1 MGNPNPFYRF
11 SQAWNAGFYP
21 DNQIMTD
28 LINEMVG
35 QLTIDLPSIW
45 PGKTIDGLYYAIK
58 QWVKTYE
65 ELPYFGRFDFT
76 IQKIPDISIN
86 EYNINV
92 FNPDMAALNLS
103 GAGFTVNGFYNPTT
117 KIVVNSNV
125 NAFTPGSFSGSFA
138 EPLIQEEI
146 KVSEALE
153 LVNINGSAIFPITYS
168 FNPTTN
174 VATSGLARG
183 DNWFLDGNGNP
194 DRQPVPNLPYENR
207 RTFEL
212 PGLNG
217 DDTYI
222 ISVMERI
229 IAASLADDDYTTSI
243 LAEYN
248 KFTMPDGWTASIA
261 HPSFTTYDR
270 VQINFIDANRR
281 KFILMGRL
289 DGGWKWQRFVSDLY
303 ANAPYNFLTAY
314 SEVTAMPY
322 EPLQAGRWIY
332 NDDTFDFEFID
343 FTSDCYVSPEFYAMP
358 AKPGDQYQFNVV
370 DGNLRGINS
379 VDVGLFEQ
387 DGQFIQKIGEASRNC
402 CMSLLMAYITV
413 DEEEPAYDDWDSFID
428 ILVGPAGLQFFF
440 SNATTNYTGTGAA
453 TEITGQLGIPI
464 ATLPA
469 GTITTYDKQDFID
482 AVVALS
488 WPAGIEVNG
497 EIVVVNGI
505 QRVQLNFCN
514 YQSADYP
521 SIQTR
526 SIVDEVTFYSSYIQ
540 QLCCAPTQMQASV
553 TIPAVKSGCY
563 RMGLYNAQETGGGT
577 TCELTFTYE
586 IVDGVNAY
594 IDGINENPEYIG
606 RFYGFGLYDGVTYS
620 QVYSTQIPPPVPPP
634 GGFTLQDIIDF
645 SNTIPGMN
653 CTYDEETVTL
663 AWTWTVTVD
672 CNVEYMMR
680 NYIMTESGSF
690 IDLLFATE
698 TQSCSCEV
706 VDLNAYSLYSL
717 SNIINIDPS
726 DCFSTMLEFWSD
738 NNTMAQGF
746 EYFDNWKQKVRIGLN
761 GGGEK
766 PVIEENLYRQ
776 SNGVHRRPQNKQ
788 DLSLDLHTDFFDLE
802 TQLAMTDATR
812 HPYLIWSGKP
822 IFVKGDIEVATTQD
836 FTTQSSFET
845 LSQMKF
851 QALLQGFQPR
861 NSSCLNC

>member
-11 SQAWNAGFYP
+11 KQAWNAGFYP

-35 QLTIDLPSIW
+35 QLIIDLPGIW

-76 IQKIPDISIN
+76 IQKITDFPNN

-153 LVNINGSAIFPITYS
+153 IVNINGSAIFPITYS

-183 DNWFLDGNGNP
+183 DNWFIDGNGNP

-212 PGLNG
+212 PALDG
-217 DDTYI
+217 DDTYLV
-222 ISVMERI
+222 SVMERI
-229 IAASLADDDYTTSI
+229 IQASLNDTNVSTSI
-243 LAEYN
+243 LVEYN
-248 KFTMPDGWTASIA
+248 KYTMPDGWTKSIA
-261 HPSFTTYDR
+261 YPSFTTYER
-270 VQINFIDANRR
+270 VQINFVNNTRR
-281 KFILMGRL
+281 KFILVGRL
-289 DGGWKWQRFVSDLY
+289 DGGWKWQRFVSDVY
-303 ANAPYNFLTAY
+303 GNAPYNFLTAY
-314 SEVTAMPY
+314 VETSQMPY

-332 NDDTFDFEFID
+332 NNDTFDFEFVD
-343 FTSDCYVSPEFYAMP
+343 FTSGCYVSPEFYPMP
-358 AKPGDQYQFNVV
+358 AKPGDQYQFNIV

-379 VDVGLFEQ
+379 VEVGLFKEN
-387 DGQFIQKIGEASRNC
+387 GELIQKIGEGSRNC
-402 CMSLLMAYITV
+402 CMSIILPYMTI
-413 DEEEPAYDDWDSFID
+413 EGEEPIYDAWDSFID
-428 ILVGPAGLQFFF
+428 LIVGPAPLQFFF
-440 SNATTNYTGTGAA
+440 SNATTNYTGSTAA
-453 TEITGQLGIPI
+453 TEITNNLASSIV
-464 ATLPA
+464 TLPA
-469 GTITTYDKQDFID
+469 GTVTVYDKQLFID
-482 AVVALS
+482 SVKALS
-488 WPAGIEVNG
+488 WPGGIDVDGEV
-497 EIVVVNGI
+497 VVVNGDE
-505 QRVQLNFCN
+505 RVQLNFCN

-526 SIVDEVTFYSSYIQ
+526 SIIDEVTYYSSYIQ
-540 QLCCAPTQMQASV
+540 SLCCTPTQLQANV
-553 TIPAVKSGCY
+553 TIPSVKAGCY

-577 TCELTFTYE
+577 TCQLTFNYE
-586 IVDGVNAY
+586 IVGGVNNY
-594 IDGINENPEYIG
+594 IDQINENPEWIG
-606 RFYGFGLYDGVTYS
+606 RYYGFGLYDGVNYS
-620 QVYSTQIPPPVPPP
+620 QVYSTQIPPPFPPP
-634 GGFTLQDIIDF
+634 GGFTLQAIIDF
-645 SNTIPGMN
+645 SNTIPGMT
-653 CTYDEETVTL
+653 CTYEEETDTL
-663 AWTWTVTVD
+663 SWSWTVTVD
-672 CNVEYMMR
+672 CNVNYSMR
-680 NYIMTESGSF
+680 NYIMSESDAF
-690 IDLLFATE
+690 IALRFATE
-698 TQSCSCEV
+698 TQICSCDV

-717 SNIINIDPS
+717 SNIINIDAS
-726 DCFSTMLEFWSD
+726 ECFSTMLEFWGDD
-738 NNTMAQGF
+738 NSMAEGF
-746 EYFDNWKQKVRIGLN
+746 EYFNNWKQKIRIGLN

-766 PVIEENLYRQ
+766 PVIEESLYRQ

-788 DLSLDLHTDFFDLE
+788 DLSIDLHTDFFDLE

-812 HPYLIWSGKP
+812 HPYIVWNGYG
-822 IFVKGDIEVATTQD
+822 IFVKGDLEVATIQD
-836 FTTQSSFET
+836 FTTETSFEQ
-845 LSQMKF
+845 LAQMKF
-851 QALLQGFQPR
+851 QVLKQGFQPK